1 MLDYHNFLKKRKEK
15 KKRKENKK
23 NTIIIGVLLFIW
35 TVILGQSL
43 IGIGIWISY
52 L

>member
-1 MLDYHNFLKKRKEK
+1 MLDYHSFLKKRKEK
-15 KKRKENKK
+15 KRKEKKK